1 LHEVICNTSPL
12 QYLFQVDLL
21 DMLQDRFDQVL
32 VPGAVEAELAAGR
45 RRNVALPKLE
55 DLDWVTIRSTHYPLP
70 SPIRGLGRGET
81 AVLALGTHMPQ
92 AVLLLDD
99 IRARRYAIRH
109 GMRITGTLGMILVAK
124 ERAMIPSVTAVLS
137 RLERYG
143 FRLSDRTRHATL
155 ELAGEVS

>member
-1 LHEVICNTSPL
+1 
-12 QYLFQVDLL
+12 
-21 DMLQDRFDQVL
+21 M
-32 VPGAVEAELAAGR
+32 
-45 RRNVALPKLE
+45 
-55 DLDWVTIRSTHYPLP
+55 
-70 SPIRGLGRGET
+70 
-81 AVLALGTHMPQ
+81 LALGTHMPQ

-109 GMRITGTLGMILVAK
+109 RMRITGTLGMILVAK